1 MPTIIPIPT
10 SGNSKPIPESD
21 LKGMAIL
28 STLIF
33 LFVLISIF
41 YKRIKYKS
49 WHEVELNLFEQS
61 WIIIYLLFFV
71 IFLFIYFSNLIG
83 KLL

>member
-28 STLIF
+28 STFIF
-33 LFVLISIF
+33 LIIIIYAV
-41 YKRIKYKS
+41 YQRIKYKN
-49 WHEVELNLFEQS
+49 WNEVELGVLAGTYISAYLLLFS
-61 WIIIYLLFFV
+61 ILFFIYL
-71 IFLFIYFSNLIG
+71 SQLIG
-83 KLL
+83 KLF

>member
-28 STLIF
+28 STFIF
-33 LFVLISIF
+33 LIIMIYAV
-41 YKRIKYKS
+41 YQRIKYKN
-49 WHEVELNLFEQS
+49 WNEVELGVIAGAYIFTYLLLFT
-61 WIIIYLLFFV
+61 ILFFIYL
-71 IFLFIYFSNLIG
+71 SQLIG

>member
-33 LFVLISIF
+33 LIIMIYAV
-41 YKRIKYKS
+41 YQRIKYKN
-49 WHEVELNLFEQS
+49 WNEVELGVIAGAYIFTYLLLFT
-61 WIIIYLLFFV
+61 ILFFIYL
-71 IFLFIYFSNLIG
+71 SQLIG

>member
-10 SGNSKPIPESD
+10 SENYKPIPESD

-33 LFVLISIF
+33 LIIMIYAV
-41 YKRIKYKS
+41 YQRIKYKN
-49 WHEVELNLFEQS
+49 WNEVELGVIAGAYIFTYLLLF
-61 WIIIYLLFFV
+61 IILFFIYL
-71 IFLFIYFSNLIG
+71 SQLIG

>member
-10 SGNSKPIPESD
+10 SGNYKPIPESD

-33 LFVLISIF
+33 LIIMIYAV
-41 YKRIKYKS
+41 YQRIKYKN
-49 WHEVELNLFEQS
+49 WNEVELGVIAGVYVCTYLLLFT
-61 WIIIYLLFFV
+61 ILFFIYL
-71 IFLFIYFSNLIG
+71 SQLIG